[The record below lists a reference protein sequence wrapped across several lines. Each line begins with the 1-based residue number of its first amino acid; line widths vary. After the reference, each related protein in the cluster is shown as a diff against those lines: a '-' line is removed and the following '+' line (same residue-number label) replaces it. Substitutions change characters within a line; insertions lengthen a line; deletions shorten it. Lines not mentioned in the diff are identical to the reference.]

1 LKLSRFINLTYG
13 NISLTFNKVVI
24 ISCLSIFFTLGCSE
38 TSTSENKTIFSGDV
52 LDSKGDYSAEMFKI
66 FGWKASKEFP
76 KDSLPK
82 ATNIWYGFYKQKDVE
97 LRFYNSHS
105 DLKTYGINEAEL
117 TVSMGKPE
125 FHQGGIDKTRLGY
138 GAYLIAGNV
147 IIMCE
152 AEVND
157 CLELVQFVID

>member
-1 LKLSRFINLTYG
+1 MRLSRFVNPTYG
-13 NISLTFNKVVI
+13 SILPTLNKVVI
-24 ISCLSIFFTLGCSE
+24 LSCLSIFFTLGCSE
-38 TSTSENKTIFSGDV
+38 NLTSENKIIFSGDV
-52 LDSKGDYSAEMFKI
+52 LDSKGDYSAQMFRT

-82 ATNIWYGFYKQKDVE
+82 ATNIWYGFFKQKDIE

-105 DLKTYGINEAEL
+105 DLKTYGVKEAEL

-152 AEVND
+152 AEVDD
-157 CLELVQFVID
+157 CLELVQLVID

>member
-1 LKLSRFINLTYG
+1 M
-13 NISLTFNKVVI
+13 
-24 ISCLSIFFTLGCSE
+24 SIFFTLGCSE
-38 TSTSENKTIFSGDV
+38 TSISENKTIFSGDV
-52 LDSKGDYSAEMFKI
+52 LDSKGNYSAGMFKNS
-66 FGWKASKEFP
+66 GWKASKEFP

-82 ATNIWYGFYKQKDVE
+82 ATNIWYGFYKQKDIE
-97 LRFYNSHS
+97 LRFYNGHS
-105 DLKTYGINEAEL
+105 DLRTYGIKEAEL

-157 CLELVQFVID
+157 CLELVQLVID